1 MAPERAALGYGWGF
15 FFLLFLILFFK
26 NNSASLGTE
35 EFIFPLVKRRD
46 FLDSNVSF
54 LFPGMQPCFASFS
67 ENRTHVFVLELTSSS
82 LSSEPVGPL
91 ARPWEGGGGEGG
103 GSCCPRWLKR

>member
-15 FFLLFLILFFK
+15 FFFSFFLFFK

-35 EFIFPLVKRRD
+35 EFIFPLAKRWD
-46 FLDSNVSF
+46 FVDSNVSF

-67 ENRTHVFVLELTSSS
+67 ENRTHVFVLELT
-82 LSSEPVGPL
+82 
-91 ARPWEGGGGEGG
+91 
-103 GSCCPRWLKR
+103 